1 MSPGA
6 NVLVRNEE
14 VRVKGETLK
23 RPVTKVCLLEAVND
37 EKEMNFEEHCTN
49 LNECSDYLLLNL

>member
-23 RPVTKVCLLEAVND
+23 PVTKLCLLEAVND
-37 EKEMNFEEHCTN
+37 E
-49 LNECSDYLLLNL
+49 

>member
-14 VRVKGETLK
+14 VRVKRETLK
-23 RPVTKVCLLEAVND
+23 RPVTKLCLLEAVND
-37 EKEMNFEEHCTN
+37 E
-49 LNECSDYLLLNL
+49 

>member
-6 NVLVRNEE
+6 DVLVRNEE

-23 RPVTKVCLLEAVND
+23 RPVTKLYLLEAVND
-37 EKEMNFEEHCTN
+37 E
-49 LNECSDYLLLNL
+49 